1 MGGQTRNAGGGTD
14 DSRCGDDVVC
24 YEDFP
29 VPLVQEA
36 AASFLNACCIWFF
49 KSPCSRSRWR
59 HYSDA
64 RTRRSGTRWVAVVI
78 FPNRCFGGIST

>member
-36 AASFLNACCIWFF
+36 AASFLNACCLWFF
-49 KSPCSRSRWR
+49 KIPLLFCHCLSWEPRK
-59 HYSDA
+59 
-64 RTRRSGTRWVAVVI
+64 
-78 FPNRCFGGIST
+78 P

>member
-1 MGGQTRNAGGGTD
+1 MGGQTRNARGGTD

-36 AASFLNACCIWFF
+36 AASFL
-49 KSPCSRSRWR
+49 
-59 HYSDA
+59 
-64 RTRRSGTRWVAVVI
+64 
-78 FPNRCFGGIST
+78 